1 MMDETDE
8 IRREADEHKQTSDE
22 RAKLVAN
29 LEVQLEGAEREQ
41 APRGAPPPGVHARP
55 RSHHIR
61 SDRRMPSPA

>member
-8 IRREADEHKQTSDE
+8 IRREADVHKQTSDE

-41 APRGAPPPGVHARP
+41 APRGAPPPGVHAHHAVAP
-55 RSHHIR
+55 RSI
-61 SDRRMPSPA
+61 

>member
-41 APRGAPPPGVHARP
+41 APRGAPPSSAARSARAPAVAP
-55 RSHHIR
+55 RSI
-61 SDRRMPSPA
+61 

>member
-41 APRGAPPPGVHARP
+41 APRGTRRHPPPTVHARAP
-55 RSHHIR
+55 VAPHSI
-61 SDRRMPSPA
+61 